1 MIHDEQTWEH
11 SEDFHIIRVLND
23 DLSMQEF
30 TYSSALDAVHA
41 FDKFKDVGDAKEERI
56 VILLER
62 YSGPRHIKKFK
73 RSDLKHTY
81 SLA

>member
-1 MIHDEQTWEH
+1 MMHDEQTWEH
-11 SEDFHIIRVLND
+11 SDDYHIIRVLND
-23 DLSMQEF
+23 DLSMQEY
-30 TYSSALDAVHA
+30 TYASALDAVHA

-62 YSGPRHIKKFK
+62 HSGPRHIKKFK
-73 RSDLKHTY
+73 RSDLSTTY

>member
-1 MIHDEQTWEH
+1 MLNDDQTWEH
-11 SEDFHIIRVLND
+11 SDNYHIIRVLND
-23 DLSMQEF
+23 DLSMQEY

-62 YSGPRHIKKFK
+62 NSGPRHIKKFK
-73 RSDLKHTY
+73 RSDLKHTF